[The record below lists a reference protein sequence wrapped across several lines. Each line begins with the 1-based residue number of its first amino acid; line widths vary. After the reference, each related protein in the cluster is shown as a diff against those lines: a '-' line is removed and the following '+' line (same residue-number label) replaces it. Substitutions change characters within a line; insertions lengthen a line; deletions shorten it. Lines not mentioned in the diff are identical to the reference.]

1 MGVSAVETANMEGG
15 RCLILALVGITLLS
29 SAYANPREVREADD
43 EAITTVVSPT
53 TTTESVVEKTIESDS
68 SDNEIDDAT
77 EVEEHHENMEHEE
90 HDNYNNCHKAS
101 FKYRKDLFCDK
112 CIKKGLVK
120 LETDVGKKLHCKKC
134 RKSKFRF
141 KNGDFCKMKCPDQMK
156 EEVVEVETETT
167 TMVVEEASQDEY
179 KLGPLGSLLK
189 FFVVTN
195 TWGTAEKATMVEEVD
210 EVEKVE
216 EVEE

>member
-1 MGVSAVETANMEGG
+1 MGSAVETANMEGG

-43 EAITTVVSPT
+43 EAITTVVSST
-53 TTTESVVEKTIESDS
+53 TTTESVVEKIIESDS

-90 HDNYNNCHKAS
+90 HDNYNICH
-101 FKYRKDLFCDK
+101 K

-167 TMVVEEASQDEY
+167 TMVAEEASQDEY

-195 TWGTAEKATMVEEVD
+195 TWGTADKATMVEEVD

>member
-1 MGVSAVETANMEGG
+1 MGSAVETANMEGG

-53 TTTESVVEKTIESDS
+53 TTTESVVEKIVESDS

-90 HDNYNNCHKAS
+90 HDNDKNCHKCHKAS

-112 CIKKGLVK
+112 CIKKGLVN
-120 LETDVGKKLHCKKC
+120 LEKDVGKKLHCKKC
-134 RKSKFRF
+134 KKSKFRN
-141 KNGDFCKMKCPDQMK
+141 KNGDFCKMKCSDQME
-156 EEVVEVETETT
+156 EEVNENETT
-167 TMVVEEASQDEY
+167 TEVAEEATED
-179 KLGPLGSLLK
+179 
-189 FFVVTN
+189 T
-195 TWGTAEKATMVEEVD
+195 
-210 EVEKVE
+210 
-216 EVEE
+216 

>member
-1 MGVSAVETANMEGG
+1 MGSAVETANMEGG

-29 SAYANPREVREADD
+29 SAYANPREVREAGD

-53 TTTESVVEKTIESDS
+53 TTTESVVEKIIESDS
-68 SDNEIDDAT
+68 SDNAT
-77 EVEEHHENMEHEE
+77 EDEE
-90 HDNYNNCHKAS
+90 HDNYNNCHKCHKAS

-141 KNGDFCKMKCPDQMK
+141 KNGDFCKVKCP
-156 EEVVEVETETT
+156 
-167 TMVVEEASQDEY
+167 
-179 KLGPLGSLLK
+179 
-189 FFVVTN
+189 
-195 TWGTAEKATMVEEVD
+195 
-210 EVEKVE
+210 
-216 EVEE
+216 